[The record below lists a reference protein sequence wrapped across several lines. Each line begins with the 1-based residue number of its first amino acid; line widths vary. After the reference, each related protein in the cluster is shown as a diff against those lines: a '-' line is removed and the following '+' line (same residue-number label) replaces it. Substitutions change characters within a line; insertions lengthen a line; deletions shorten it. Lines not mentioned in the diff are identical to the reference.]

1 MIEANDFYFLT
12 TARDIGVSPRHIQR
26 LIKSF
31 EGWRIY
37 FRQRVGEK
45 ERIREYF
52 RGLKI
57 EKWSE
62 FDKYFGQYPV
72 LLVSFKEVK
81 SSKFEE
87 SLEDLNDIISEFSSI
102 VEMAKFFSHFNSS

>member
-45 ERIREYF
+45 ERIREFYKQ
-52 RGLKI
+52 LKHLNNSE
-57 EKWSE
+57 EKVIKELSE
-62 FDKYFGQYPV
+62 MFDKPI
-72 LLVSFKEVK
+72 KEIKKV
-81 SSKFEE
+81 
-87 SLEDLNDIISEFSSI
+87 
-102 VEMAKFFSHFNSS
+102 VYG